1 MLSLN
6 IETSSNLTSVSLSQE
21 LEILEIL
28 NINSETPN
36 HCELLAPLI
45 RKLLDKALS
54 TFDHISEVRVNIGP
68 GNLSSLRV
76 GIATANTIGSIKK
89 IPVYGI
95 SSFLLYGFSYKGNF
109 DSLMTLFDLK
119 NNMFAYGKF
128 KKIDNNIKL
137 YEENSKITFEELESV
152 DFEDSVI
159 IGTGAKK
166 LQSLYSDRRA
176 GLNYDSNYNI
186 DSSSLAK
193 VDLKEPENHIFTRSP
208 LMPFNSFSFVS

>member
-6 IETSSNLTSVSLSQE
+6 IETSSNLTSVSLSQKS
-21 LEILEIL
+21 EIIEIL
-28 NINSETPN
+28 NIDSERPN

-45 RKLLDKALS
+45 GKLLDKAS
-54 TFDHISEVRVNIGP
+54 FTFDDISEVRVNIGP

-109 DSLMTLFDLK
+109 DSITTLFDLK
-119 NNMFAYGKF
+119 NSMFAYGKF

-137 YEENSKITFEELESV
+137 YEENPKITLEELELV
-152 DFEDSVI
+152 NFEDSVI

-166 LQSLYSDRRA
+166 LELLLSDKRT
-176 GLNYDSNYNI
+176 GINYDSNYNI

-193 VDLKEPENHIFTRSP
+193 VNLKECVNHIFTKSP